1 MKIQFSSLRIL
12 IPAVVFLLLA
22 MGGKSVSVPVIQNEC
37 IVEGAVAEYAI
48 VSSRLINIEPDQV
61 LYRLVITVQSAK
73 KIDNQP
79 NFLSGKE
86 GQEISFLTKEKL
98 SPELF
103 GKKIQAKA
111 RYSGD
116 ERGGRYWIRNVQL
129 LD

>member
-37 IVEGAVAEYAI
+37 IIEGTVAEYAI

-86 GQEISFLTKEKL
+86 GQEISFLTKEDT
-98 SPELF
+98 
-103 GKKIQAKA
+103 GKGAIF
-111 RYSGD
+111 R
-116 ERGGRYWIRNVQL
+116 
-129 LD
+129 

>member
-1 MKIQFSSLRIL
+1 
-12 IPAVVFLLLA
+12 

-37 IVEGAVAEYAI
+37 IVEGTVAEYAI
-48 VSSRLINIEPDQV
+48 FSSRLIGIEPDQV
-61 LYRLVITVQSAK
+61 LYRIVITIQSTK
-73 KIDNQP
+73 KIDDRP

-111 RYSGD
+111 QYSGD
-116 ERGGRYWIRNVQL
+116 EKGGRYWIRNVQL

>member
-12 IPAVVFLLLA
+12 IPSLVLFLLA

-37 IVEGAVAEYAI
+37 IVEGTVAEYAI

-61 LYRLVITVQSAK
+61 LYRLVITVQSVK

-116 ERGGRYWIRNVQL
+116 ERGGRYWIRNVQT